1 MSLSI
6 TTKTLAEIERLHEKG
21 MVDREVANEIG
32 VSLHT
37 VYYWRSKI
45 GLVPNREK
53 ERYTV
58 YDRKTSDFLV
68 EGSARQ
74 CSAYLGIKL
83 ASFRHAVCCFRRGQ
97 GGKYEIYKADAKPE
111 E

>member
-1 MSLSI
+1 M
-6 TTKTLAEIERLHEKG
+6 TTKTLTEIKRLHGEE
-21 MVDREVANEIG
+21 MVDREIANEIG

-37 VYYWRSKI
+37 VYYWRSKM
-45 GLVPNREK
+45 GLAPNRGK

-58 YDRKTSDFLV
+58 YDRKTSNFLV
-68 EGSARQ
+68 EGSAEQ

-83 ASFRHAVCCFRRGQ
+83 ASFRHAVCCFRQGQ
-97 GGKYEIYKADAKPE
+97 GGKYEIYKADVKPE